1 MVVLEG
7 GEVLLLRPE
16 DIEKLFDPLEVI
28 RAVEE
33 AFREK
38 GLGRVQMPPKQY
50 IFFESGGDWRIMP
63 AYIPSMKAAGVKTVG
78 VNPSNPQKGLPTVI
92 ALVELVDPDTGRPL
106 AVMDGT
112 LLTAWRTGAA
122 GAIAARYMAPDGSS
136 TMGIVGA
143 GVQGRMQAYF
153 TTLYLGT
160 VTRIKVYDMRRE
172 AARKTAQWLEE
183 VLGVDTLVV
192 EDVRAAVEGADIVAT
207 CTPSRSPIVRDE
219 WIGEGVH
226 INAIGADAP
235 GKEELDPAILR
246 RARIVVDDVEQASH
260 SGEINVPLSKGYIDL
275 RDIYAELGEVVAG
288 LKPGRL
294 DDREVTVFDSTGLA
308 IQDVATAT
316 VLYKRA
322 LEKGLGVRM
331 KLVHV

>member
-1 MVVLEG
+1 MVGLERG
-7 GEVLLLRPE
+7 QVLLLRPE

-28 RAVEE
+28 HAVEE

-63 AYIPSMKAAGVKTVG
+63 AYIPSMNMAGVKTVG

-92 ALVELVDPDTGRPL
+92 ALIELVDPDTGHPL

-112 LLTAWRTGAA
+112 LITAWRTGAA
-122 GAIAARYMAPDGSS
+122 GAIAAKYMAPSGSS

-153 TTLYLGT
+153 TTIYLGT
-160 VTRIKVYDMRRE
+160 ITRVKIYDVRGE
-172 AARKTAQWLEE
+172 AARSAAEWLEKT
-183 VLGVDTLVV
+183 LGVDAMVV
-192 EDVRAAVEGADIVAT
+192 DDVRAAVEGSDIVAT
-207 CTPSRSPIVRDE
+207 CTPSRSPVVRDE
-219 WIGEGVH
+219 WVGEGVH

-235 GKEELDPAILR
+235 GKQELDPAILR
-246 RARIVVDDVEQASH
+246 RARIVVDDIEQASH
-260 SGEINVPLSKGYIDL
+260 SGEINVPLSRGYLDL
-275 RDIYAELGEVVAG
+275 RDVYAELGEIVAR

-308 IQDVATAT
+308 IQDVAAAT
-316 VLYKRA
+316 VVYRRA
-322 LEKGLGVRM
+322 LKEGLGVRM
-331 KLVHV
+331 KLVHA